1 MKFAVFLIIS
11 FLSYSLF
18 ADELKVEINPR
29 RPVAGEVFQAYFRI
43 FTTDSEMPNI
53 NFSPE
58 NLEVVGKSNQG
69 ISTRTIYANGKLT
82 VTRELTIVYDLV
94 AAKAG
99 VSGLRNINV
108 QLSQGIIRHPTLT
121 IEIFREPQEILEVF
135 IQADVPKKSL
145 FLGEGVVV
153 RYYLYSKVPVS
164 NLDIK
169 KYPKL
174 NHFLKRF
181 LQEPEQTE
189 RVLVDGQTFMRT
201 QIYAAKLF
209 PEKVGELKID
219 SLKMTASYASARAN
233 DPFSAFGINQTMR
246 NKTMTSEVVKID
258 VLPLPEP
265 VPTDFTGLVG
275 QHEFQLQTNQ
285 TKLIVNEPLELKLTV
300 TGNGALENV
309 DSPVLL
315 KHPGLEEFESNG
327 DLKIIDAYKATKV
340 FDYTFL
346 AKENLKLPASTVV
359 LSYLDPDK
367 GKYIP
372 VELSLP
378 EISVAGGEAIP
389 GLKKEEVSKNVEKNS
404 GFQKISEQVKDFSGL
419 NLNDDHLE
427 WRIIIHSINSV
438 LVIIA
443 FFLVLGWLVRFKGF
457 NIIQFKNNIPPTF
470 KKGHFDFRVFLD
482 WLGPLIMETGKSP
495 VAIIKDSPLSDDSKS
510 YFIDLLTLN
519 DYKEYS
525 LRKSQAEFKYQAKY
539 FKELSQYIESF
550 SNVSPSQPS

>member
-1 MKFAVFLIIS
+1 M
-11 FLSYSLF
+11 SYSLF

-29 RPVAGEVFQAYFRI
+29 RPVAGEVFQAYFRV

-99 VSGLRNINV
+99 VSSLRNINV
-108 QLSQGIIRHPTLT
+108 QLSQGIIRHPSLT
-121 IEIFREPQEILEVF
+121 IEIFREPQEISEVF

-153 RYYLYSKVPVS
+153 RYFLYSKVPVS

-189 RVLVDGQTFMRT
+189 RVLVDGQTYLRT

-233 DPFSAFGINQTMR
+233 DPFSGFGINQTIR
-246 NKTMTSEVVKID
+246 NKTMTSEVVKIE

-285 TKLIVNEPLELKLTV
+285 TRLIVNEPLEIKLTV

-309 DSPVLL
+309 DSPVIL

-378 EISVAGGEAIP
+378 EISVAGGDTTY
-389 GLKKEEVSKNVEKNS
+389 GLKKEEVSKSVEKNS
-404 GFQKISEQVKDFSGL
+404 GFQKLSEKVKDFSGL
-419 NLNDDHLE
+419 NLDDDHLE
-427 WRIIIHSINSV
+427 WRIVIHSINSV
-438 LVIIA
+438 LVILA
-443 FFLVLGWLVRFKGF
+443 FFLVLGWLVRFKGL
-457 NIIQFKNNIPPTF
+457 NIIHLKSNIPPTF

-482 WLGPLIMETGKSP
+482 WLEPLIIETGKSP
-495 VAIIKDSPLSDDSKS
+495 MAIIKDSPLSDDSKS
-510 YFIDLLTLN
+510 YFIDLLNLN

-525 LRKSQAEFKYQAKY
+525 SRKSQTEFKYQAKY
-539 FKELSQYIESF
+539 FKELSQYIERV
-550 SNVSPSQPS
+550 SNVSPS

>member
-1 MKFAVFLIIS
+1 MKLAIFLIVS

-18 ADELKVEINPR
+18 ADELKVDINPR
-29 RPVAGEVFQAYFRI
+29 RPVAGEVFQAYFRV

-99 VSGLRNINV
+99 VSSLRNINV
-108 QLSQGIIRHPTLT
+108 QLSQGNIRHPSLT
-121 IEIFREPQEILEVF
+121 IEIFREPQEISEVF

-145 FLGEGVVV
+145 YLGEGVVV

-189 RVLVDGQTFMRT
+189 RVLVDGQTYMRT

-275 QHEFQLQTNQ
+275 EHEFQLQTNQ
-285 TKLIVNEPLELKLTV
+285 TKLIVNEPLEIKLTV

-346 AKENLKLPASTVV
+346 AKENLNLPARTVI

-378 EISVAGGEAIP
+378 EISVAGGEAIS

-404 GFQKISEQVKDFSGL
+404 GFQKLSEQVKDFSGL
-419 NLNDDHLE
+419 NLDDAHLE
-427 WRIIIHSINSV
+427 WRMVIHSINSV
-438 LVIIA
+438 LVVLA
-443 FFLVLGWLVRFKGF
+443 FFLVLAWLVRFKGL
-457 NIIQFKNNIPPTF
+457 NIIHFKNNIPPTF

-482 WLGPLIMETGKSP
+482 WLEPLIMETGKSP
-495 VAIIKDSPLSDDSKS
+495 MAIIKDSPLSDDSKS
-510 YFIDLLTLN
+510 YFIDLLNLN

-525 LRKSQAEFKYQAKY
+525 SRKSQAEFKYQAKY

-550 SNVSPSQPS
+550 SNVSPS

>member
-1 MKFAVFLIIS
+1 MKFIVFLIYS
-11 FLSYSLF
+11 FLSFSLF
-18 ADELKVEINPR
+18 ADELKIEINPR
-29 RPVAGEVFQAYFRI
+29 RPVAGEVFQAYFRV

-53 NFSPE
+53 SFSPE

-69 ISTRTIYANGKLT
+69 ISTRTLYANGKLT

-108 QLSQGIIRHPTLT
+108 QLNQNLIRHPSLT
-121 IEIFREPQEILEVF
+121 IEIFKEPQEISEVF

-189 RVLVDGQTFMRT
+189 RVLVDGQTYMRS

-265 VPTDFTGLVG
+265 VPTHFTGLVG
-275 QHEFQLQTNQ
+275 PHEFQLQTNQ

-309 DSPVLL
+309 DSPVILN
-315 KHPGLEEFESNG
+315 HPGLEEFESNG
-327 DLKIIDAYKATKV
+327 DLKIIDANKATKV

-346 AKENLKLPASTVV
+346 AKENLKLPASTIV

-367 GKYIP
+367 GKYVP
-372 VELSLP
+372 VELTLP
-378 EISVAGGEAIP
+378 EISVAGAVANSGQ
-389 GLKKEEVSKNVEKNS
+389 KSEEVSKKIEKNS
-404 GFQKISEQVKDFSGL
+404 DLQTLTEQVRDFSGL
-419 NLNDDHLE
+419 NLDDSQLE
-427 WRIIIHSINSV
+427 WRTIIHSVNSV
-438 LVIIA
+438 LVILA
-443 FFLVLGWLVRFKGF
+443 MFLVLGWLVRLKGL
-457 NIIQFKNNIPPTF
+457 NIIYFKTNIPPVF
-470 KKGHFDFRVFLD
+470 KKGQFDFRVFLE
-482 WLGPLIMETGKSP
+482 WLAPLIMETGKSP
-495 VAIIKDSPLSDDSKS
+495 IAIIKDSPLSEDSKS
-510 YFIDLLTLN
+510 YFIDLLNLN

-525 LRKSQAEFKYQAKY
+525 LRKTKTEFKYQAKY

-550 SNVSPSQPS
+550 RNVSPS